1 MCKEQRKHP
10 FLFLLLCFSLPN
22 PLFLVGERGDIYS
35 LFMITPPPVVRG
47 LLRLIKE
54 IYSIDKENMI
64 LQKNAKLK
72 NLAGMRDV
80 S

>member
-1 MCKEQRKHP
+1 MQRAKKAP
-10 FLFLLLCFSLPN
+10 LFVVIALLIAPN

-35 LFMITPPPVVRG
+35 QFMITPPPVVRG

>member
-1 MCKEQRKHP
+1 MQRAKKAP
-10 FLFLLLCFSLPN
+10 LFVLIALLIAPN
-22 PLFLVGERGDIYS
+22 PLFLVGERGGTYS
-35 LFMITPPPVVRG
+35 QFMITPLPIVWT
-47 LLRLIKE
+47 LLRIIEE